1 MLPVP
6 VDPLHEVA
14 PVAEFH
20 DDKQLS
26 RCTLRLTASVDGV
39 KDLHHMGIVELGLN
53 LYLWKK
59 RLH

>member
-14 PVAEFH
+14 PVAELH
-20 DDKQLS
+20 NDKQLS
-26 RCTLRLTASVDGV
+26 RRTFGLTASVDGV

-53 LYLWKK
+53 LYL
-59 RLH
+59 